1 MHYGIGT
8 IAMIGG
14 GMTIIKSDH
23 TTKKHYFFAKEIEDE
38 LIKKIM
44 NGIIATGGLI
54 PIALGFGT

>member
-23 TTKKHYFFAKEIEDE
+23 TTRKHYFFVKEIEDE
-38 LIKKIM
+38 LIKK
-44 NGIIATGGLI
+44 
-54 PIALGFGT
+54 